1 MSFQSSTVFRWKYS
15 LFFLVFHY
23 FVSIFLGA
31 LVILSLRLTFPFC
44 YLCMSEDIFF
54 FKKSSISRISKMFV
68 TGLATLTFPQEKLLR
83 KNYIQVLIG
92 NELPDAQPI
101 SS

>member
-1 MSFQSSTVFRWKYS
+1 
-15 LFFLVFHY
+15 
-23 FVSIFLGA
+23 
-31 LVILSLRLTFPFC
+31 
-44 YLCMSEDIFF
+44 
-54 FKKSSISRISKMFV
+54 MFV